1 MDSADLAVFK
11 ADLYSAGVEGCAGED
26 VLDDPF
32 SETPGPLVFF
42 QDDCNRQSW
51 MNVFSVLA
59 VHLFPVGVLRFLKAK
74 PAKTA
79 FSALDKALIAASLF
93 AAVLLVCPFSR

>member
-1 MDSADLAVFK
+1 MNSADLAVFK
-11 ADLYSAGVEGCAGED
+11 PDLYSAGMEGCAGENVPD
-26 VLDDPF
+26 YSF

-42 QDDCNRQSW
+42 QDDCDRQSW

-59 VHLFPVGVLRFLKAK
+59 VHLFPASVVRFLNAK

-79 FSALDKALIAASLF
+79 FSARDKALIAASLL
-93 AAVLLVCPFSR
+93 AAVLLV